1 MQSQADTKLNV
12 GTGATT
18 TTNASNSI
26 ELNKQ
31 CNRTDC
37 MDLSHHQPA
46 RNSIELNVGTGP
58 TTNTASNAIEINL
71 KAGATTK
78 LQAMQ

>member
-1 MQSQADTKLNV
+1 MQSQTNTKLNV
-12 GTGATT
+12 GTGAT

-31 CNRTDC
+31 FNRTYC
-37 MDLSHHQPA
+37 RDLGHHQPA
-46 RNSIELNVGTGP
+46 INSIELNVGTGP

-71 KAGATTK
+71 NAGATTK
-78 LQAMQ
+78 LQAIQ

>member
-1 MQSQADTKLNV
+1 MQSQTNTKLNV
-12 GTGATT
+12 GTGAT

-31 CNRTDC
+31 FNRAYC

-46 RNSIELNVGTGP
+46 SNSIELNVGTGP
-58 TTNTASNAIEINL
+58 TNNTTRNAIESEL
-71 KAGATTK
+71 KAGAATK
-78 LQAMQ
+78 LQAIQ

>member
-1 MQSQADTKLNV
+1 MQSQTNTKLNV
-12 GTGATT
+12 GTGAT

-31 CNRTDC
+31 FNTAYCR
-37 MDLSHHQPA
+37 DLSHHQPA
-46 RNSIELNVGTGP
+46 SNSIDLNVGTGP
-58 TTNTASNAIEINL
+58 TNNTASNAIEINV

-78 LQAMQ
+78 LQAIQ

>member
-1 MQSQADTKLNV
+1 MQSQANTKLNV
-12 GTGATT
+12 GTGAT

-31 CNRTDC
+31 LNKAYCTD
-37 MDLSHHQPA
+37 LGHHQPA
-46 RNSIELNVGTGP
+46 SNSIELNVGTGP

-78 LQAMQ
+78 LQAIQ